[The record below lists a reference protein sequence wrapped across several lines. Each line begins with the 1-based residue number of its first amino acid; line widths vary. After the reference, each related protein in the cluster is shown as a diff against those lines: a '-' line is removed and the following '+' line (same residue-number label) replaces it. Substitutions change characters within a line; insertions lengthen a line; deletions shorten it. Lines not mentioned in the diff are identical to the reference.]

1 MNEPLGKSRYEVE
14 FLLTSN
20 IKDNASKL
28 EWYIHDGSFGNG
40 LPISIL
46 NNDKLKLTRGIPLGN
61 CELPPGRVV
70 KPLNKQN
77 GDSWVFEVN
86 RPITDKERLM
96 LLKDAIEVGYYKNAL
111 PLITHLKMGD
121 ELLTL
126 FRLEYKPLFFIP
138 YCETN
143 VNKVLIGIPLEGGI
157 GLVYQELFLS
167 ENKVDVQKDIVPK
180 VMANII
186 SKCKKVVY
194 PITIDLD
201 ATIKSITNEPTI
213 EGYPIRNMTEIDMF
227 FVQNIL
233 KDYKI
238 EFTEP

>member
-1 MNEPLGKSRYEVE
+1 MNQSLGKSRYEVE
-14 FLLTSN
+14 FLLTSD
-20 IKDNASKL
+20 IKDNVSKL
-28 EWYIHDGSFGNG
+28 RWYIDEGSFGNG

-46 NNDKLKLTRGIPLGN
+46 NNGVLRLTRGIPLGN

-70 KPLNKQN
+70 KPLDKQD

-86 RPITDKERLM
+86 KPITDRERLM
-96 LLKDAIEVGYYKNAL
+96 LLKDAIEAGYYKNAL

-126 FRLEYKPLFFIP
+126 FRLEYKPLFYIP
-138 YCETN
+138 YCGTN

-157 GLVYQELFLS
+157 GLVYQELFLY
-167 ENKVDVQKDIVPK
+167 EDRVDVQEDIVPR
-180 VMANII
+180 VMTNII

-194 PITIDLD
+194 PIIIDLD

-227 FVQNIL
+227 FVKNIL
-233 KDYKI
+233 NDYKI